1 VGRERPAVG
10 EEASVEVTVTDDMLV
25 DIGGRRIHP
34 VYATAWLV
42 RHAEEA
48 GRRLIESHLRPDEDA
63 TGYAVSVVHERPARS
78 GDRLRVTARATRV
91 DEGEC
96 HAEVEVQGPGGR
108 VGHGTLVQR
117 YIRAGQLAGE

>member
-1 VGRERPAVG
+1 MEI
-10 EEASVEVTVTDDMLV
+10 TVTGDMLV

-48 GRRLIESHLRPDEDA
+48 GRRLIEPHLRPGEDA
-63 TGYAVSVVHERPARS
+63 TGYSVSVVHERPARS

-91 DEGEC
+91 DDREC

-108 VGHGTLVQR
+108 VGRGTLVQR
-117 YIRAGQLAGE
+117 YIRSGQLEGE